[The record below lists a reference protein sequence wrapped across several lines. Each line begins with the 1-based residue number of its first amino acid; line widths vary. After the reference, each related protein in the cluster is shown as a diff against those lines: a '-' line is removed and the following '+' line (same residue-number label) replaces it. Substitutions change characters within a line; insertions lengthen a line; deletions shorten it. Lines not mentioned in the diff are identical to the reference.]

1 MADEK
6 VYLKIGEN
14 VLPVEP
20 EKGYTLSLQDSDSI
34 NQTEGGTTVR
44 DIVRMNIPS
53 ISVSFDCD
61 KEMLLEMRSYKVEP
75 SLDVEY
81 FDPVES
87 NELQK
92 DSMYVT
98 NYSEKMLADTEDGGI
113 WRVTFNL
120 EDLGNV

>member
-20 EKGYTLSLQDSDSI
+20 EKGYTLSLQDSDSTS
-34 NQTEGGTTVR
+34 QTEGGTTVR

>member
-6 VYLKIGEN
+6 VYLKISGN

-20 EKGYTLSLQDSDSI
+20 EKGYTLSLQDSDST

-61 KEMLLEMRSYKVEP
+61 KEMLLEMRLYKAEP

-98 NYSEKMLADTEDGGI
+98 SYSEKMLADTEDGGI

>member
-6 VYLKIGEN
+6 VYLKINGN
-14 VLPVEP
+14 VLPVES
-20 EKGYTLSLQDSDSI
+20 EKGYTLSLQDSDST

-61 KEMLLEMRSYKVEP
+61 KEMLLEMRSYKTEP

-98 NYSEKMLADTEDGGI
+98 SYSEKMLADTEDGGI

>member
-34 NQTEGGTTVR
+34 NQTEGGTTAR

-61 KEMLLEMRSYKVEP
+61 KEMLLEMRSHKAEP

>member
-6 VYLKIGEN
+6 VYLKISGN

-20 EKGYTLSLQDSDSI
+20 EKGYTLSLQDSGST

-61 KEMLLEMRSYKVEP
+61 KEMLLEMRSYKAEP

-98 NYSEKMLADTEDGGI
+98 SYSEKMLADTEDGGI

>member
-20 EKGYTLSLQDSDSI
+20 EKGYTLSLQDSDST

-61 KEMLLEMRSYKVEP
+61 KEMLLEMRSYKAEP
-75 SLDVEY
+75 SLDIEY
-81 FDPVES
+81 FDPAES

>member
-20 EKGYTLSLQDSDSI
+20 EKGYTLSLQDSDST
-34 NQTEGGTTVR
+34 NKTEGGTTVR
-44 DIVRMNIPS
+44 DIVRMNIPF

-61 KEMLLEMRSYKVEP
+61 KEMLLEMRSYKAEP

-81 FDPVES
+81 FDPAES

-113 WRVTFNL
+113 WRVTFDL

>member
-6 VYLKIGEN
+6 VYLKISGN

-20 EKGYTLSLQDSDSI
+20 EKGYTLSLQDSDST

-61 KEMLLEMRSYKVEP
+61 KEMLLEMRSYKSEP

-98 NYSEKMLADTEDGGI
+98 SYSEKMLADTEDGGI

>member
-6 VYLKIGEN
+6 VYLKISGN

-20 EKGYTLSLQDSDSI
+20 EKGYTLSLQDSDST

-61 KEMLLEMRSYKVEP
+61 KEMLLEMRSYKAEP

>member
-6 VYLKIGEN
+6 VYLKISGN

-20 EKGYTLSLQDSDSI
+20 EKGYTLSLQDSDST

-53 ISVSFDCD
+53 ISVSFDCG
-61 KEMLLEMRSYKVEP
+61 KEMLLEMRSYKAEP

-98 NYSEKMLADTEDGGI
+98 SYSEKMLADTEDGGI

>member
-6 VYLKIGEN
+6 VYLKINGN

-20 EKGYTLSLQDSDSI
+20 EKGYTLSLQDSDST

-61 KEMLLEMRSYKVEP
+61 KEMLLEMRSYKAEP

-81 FDPVES
+81 FDPVEI

-98 NYSEKMLADTEDGGI
+98 SYSEKMLADTEDGGI

>member
-6 VYLKIGEN
+6 VYLKISGN

-20 EKGYTLSLQDSDSI
+20 EKGYTLSLQDSDST

-61 KEMLLEMRSYKVEP
+61 KEMLLEMRSYKSEP

-98 NYSEKMLADTEDGGI
+98 SYSEKMLADTEDGGI
-113 WRVTFNL
+113 
-120 EDLGNV
+120 

>member
-6 VYLKIGEN
+6 VYLKISGN

-20 EKGYTLSLQDSDSI
+20 EKGYTLSLQDSDST

-61 KEMLLEMRSYKVEP
+61 KEMLFEMRSYKAEP

-98 NYSEKMLADTEDGGI
+98 SYSEKMLADTEDGGI

>member
-20 EKGYTLSLQDSDSI
+20 EKGYTLSLQDSDSTS
-34 NQTEGGTTVR
+34 QTEGGTTVR

-98 NYSEKMLADTEDGGI
+98 DYSEKMLADTEDGGI

>member
-20 EKGYTLSLQDSDSI
+20 EKGYTLSLQDSDST

>member
-6 VYLKIGEN
+6 VYLKISGN

-20 EKGYTLSLQDSDSI
+20 EKGYTLSLQDSDST

-61 KEMLLEMRSYKVEP
+61 KEMLLERRSYKAEP

-98 NYSEKMLADTEDGGI
+98 SYSEKMLADTEDGGI

>member
-6 VYLKIGEN
+6 VYLKISGN

-20 EKGYTLSLQDSDSI
+20 EKGYTLSLQDSDST

-61 KEMLLEMRSYKVEP
+61 KEMLLEMRSYKTEP

-98 NYSEKMLADTEDGGI
+98 SYSEKMLADTEDGGI